1 MKKKTL
7 TRILGLAAL
16 CCASPSAIS
25 AQSLDKTPAPRDF
38 YQEGKALFAQK
49 AYAASL
55 SPLQAYLRQ
64 TADEPKSADA
74 LTRQAEAEYM
84 LACAAYE
91 LGDPRAADILRDFL
105 ATHPDTPHANRVQAL
120 IASTCFF
127 DGDYA
132 AALDAFSDTR
142 LEWLSTDER
151 DDMTYRL
158 AVSHLQ
164 TGDLTQA
171 AVWFETLRATSPRY
185 EGDCIYYISYI
196 RYTQGRLDEALPGFL
211 GLQSHRKYQALV
223 PYYIAEIYLAKQQ
236 YDKAEIVAQ
245 NYLSAYPDE
254 ERAAEMQRV
263 LGTVRYHAADWPG
276 AMTALEAYR
285 DGTEGRMRRDAAY
298 MLGLAYCHNGVYSEA
313 PAALGEATLADDA
326 LAQNAYLHMGLAYLQ
341 LGDKNK
347 ARMAFEQAAVSDA
360 DRAVKEQAAYN
371 YALCIHETAYDAF
384 GESVTVFENFLNE
397 FPESQYAPKVSGYL
411 VDVYLSTRSYEAA
424 LRSIERIKQ
433 PDPMIQKAKLRILF
447 QLGTQAFANADF
459 PAAIDYFT
467 RAWEPVSTYAFGT
480 RGTQEQAD
488 ALYWRGESYYRL
500 GRMTEAAADFERYLG
515 IFSTSSRGNETV
527 ALANYNLG
535 YIAFHR
541 QAYAEAENRFAQ
553 YVRLETGE
561 NHAALAD
568 AYNRLGDCCL
578 RGRRFDEAK
587 RYYATAEKMGQPTGD
602 YSYYQQALVAGLQKD
617 YAGKVALLDRLAE
630 KYPESTYAIDALYEK
645 GRSYVQAGRN
655 AQAIATFRQLLQQH
669 PESPVSRKAA
679 AEIGLLYYQDNDY
692 DRAIEAYT
700 YVVTRYPGS
709 EEARL
714 ALHDLKSIY
723 VEANR
728 VSDYARL
735 VEQLPGGIRIEAGEQ
750 DSLTYAAAERIY
762 MKGDIV
768 PAKES
773 LTRYLQSY
781 PDGAFSL
788 GAHYNLC
795 TIARQQDDG
804 DAILLHA
811 GKLLEYP
818 DSPYTEEALLMRGEV
833 LFNRKQYD
841 EARADYLQ
849 LQAKATTPERR
860 RLGQTGALRC
870 SWLLQ
875 DHAATISAATALLA
889 ESNLTPELRTEAL
902 YDRAKAC
909 IAQEDWTAATSD
921 LRALAAD
928 TRTLQGA
935 EAKYLLAQHLYDTAD
950 YAAAEQEALDY
961 IDQST
966 PHAYWLART
975 FILLSDVYA
984 AQDKKL
990 DARQYLLSLQQNY
1003 QEDDDIRPMI
1013 EERLEKL
1020 K

>member
-1 MKKKTL
+1 MPPPSTP
-7 TRILGLAAL
+7 
-16 CCASPSAIS
+16 SPA
-25 AQSLDKTPAPRDF
+25 R
-38 YQEGKALFAQK
+38 
-49 AYAASL
+49 
-55 SPLQAYLRQ
+55 
-64 TADEPKSADA
+64 
-74 LTRQAEAEYM
+74 
-84 LACAAYE
+84 
-91 LGDPRAADILRDFL
+91 
-105 ATHPDTPHANRVQAL
+105 
-120 IASTCFF
+120 
-127 DGDYA
+127 DYA
-132 AALDAFSDTR
+132 AALDAFSGTR

-164 TGDLTQA
+164 AGDLTQA

-185 EGDCIYYISYI
+185 EGDCTYYISYI

-411 VDVYLSTRSYEAA
+411 VDVYMSTRSYEAA

-459 PAAIDYFT
+459 PTAIDYFT

-561 NHAALAD
+561 NRAALAD

-587 RYYATAEKMGQPTGD
+587 RYYATAEKMGQPTGP
-602 YSYYQQALVAGLQKD
+602 
-617 YAGKVALLDRLAE
+617 RNI
-630 KYPESTYAIDALYEK
+630 PNPPTPSTP
-645 GRSYVQAGRN
+645 S
-655 AQAIATFRQLLQQH
+655 T
-669 PESPVSRKAA
+669 RKAA
-679 AEIGLLYYQDNDY
+679 PTCRPGRTRRPSPPSASSCRDIP
-692 DRAIEAYT
+692 RARSAA
-700 YVVTRYPGS
+700 RPPQ
-709 EEARL
+709 RL
-714 ALHDLKSIY
+714 ACSI
-723 VEANR
+723 
-728 VSDYARL
+728 
-735 VEQLPGGIRIEAGEQ
+735 
-750 DSLTYAAAERIY
+750 
-762 MKGDIV
+762 
-768 PAKES
+768 
-773 LTRYLQSY
+773 
-781 PDGAFSL
+781 
-788 GAHYNLC
+788 
-795 TIARQQDDG
+795 
-804 DAILLHA
+804 
-811 GKLLEYP
+811 
-818 DSPYTEEALLMRGEV
+818 
-833 LFNRKQYD
+833 
-841 EARADYLQ
+841 
-849 LQAKATTPERR
+849 
-860 RLGQTGALRC
+860 
-870 SWLLQ
+870 
-875 DHAATISAATALLA
+875 
-889 ESNLTPELRTEAL
+889 
-902 YDRAKAC
+902 
-909 IAQEDWTAATSD
+909 
-921 LRALAAD
+921 
-928 TRTLQGA
+928 TRTMTT
-935 EAKYLLAQHLYDTAD
+935 TAPLRPTPTSSPAIR
-950 YAAAEQEALDY
+950 AA
-961 IDQST
+961 
-966 PHAYWLART
+966 R
-975 FILLSDVYA
+975 
-984 AQDKKL
+984 
-990 DARQYLLSLQQNY
+990 
-1003 QEDDDIRPMI
+1003 RPAWPCTT
-1013 EERLEKL
+1013 
-1020 K
+1020 

>member
-185 EGDCIYYISYI
+185 EGDCTYYISYI

-236 YDKAEIVAQ
+236 FDKAEIVAQ

-285 DGTEGRMRRDAAY
+285 DGTEAYRDGTEDRMRRDAAY

-313 PAALGEATLADDA
+313 PAALGEATLANDA

-371 YALCIHETAYDAF
+371 YALCIHETAYHRVR
-384 GESVTVFENFLNE
+384 ELPQRVPRIPIR
-397 FPESQYAPKVSGYL
+397 PEGQ
-411 VDVYLSTRSYEAA
+411 
-424 LRSIERIKQ
+424 
-433 PDPMIQKAKLRILF
+433 
-447 QLGTQAFANADF
+447 
-459 PAAIDYFT
+459 
-467 RAWEPVSTYAFGT
+467 
-480 RGTQEQAD
+480 
-488 ALYWRGESYYRL
+488 RL
-500 GRMTEAAADFERYLG
+500 PGGRLHE
-515 IFSTSSRGNETV
+515 
-527 ALANYNLG
+527 
-535 YIAFHR
+535 HP
-541 QAYAEAENRFAQ
+541 Q
-553 YVRLETGE
+553 
-561 NHAALAD
+561 
-568 AYNRLGDCCL
+568 L
-578 RGRRFDEAK
+578 RGRPPVHRAHQAARPDDTE
-587 RYYATAEKMGQPTGD
+587 GQAPHPLPAGH
-602 YSYYQQALVAGLQKD
+602 AGLCQCRLPCGHRLLHPRLGACFD
-617 YAGKVALLDRLAE
+617 LCLRHPRDAG
-630 KYPESTYAIDALYEK
+630 
-645 GRSYVQAGRN
+645 AGRCP
-655 AQAIATFRQLLQQH
+655 LL
-669 PESPVSRKAA
+669 
-679 AEIGLLYYQDNDY
+679 
-692 DRAIEAYT
+692 
-700 YVVTRYPGS
+700 
-709 EEARL
+709 AR
-714 ALHDLKSIY
+714 
-723 VEANR
+723 R
-728 VSDYARL
+728 
-735 VEQLPGGIRIEAGEQ
+735 
-750 DSLTYAAAERIY
+750 
-762 MKGDIV
+762 
-768 PAKES
+768 
-773 LTRYLQSY
+773 
-781 PDGAFSL
+781 
-788 GAHYNLC
+788 
-795 TIARQQDDG
+795 
-804 DAILLHA
+804 ILLPPGPHD
-811 GKLLEYP
+811 G
-818 DSPYTEEALLMRGEV
+818 S
-833 LFNRKQYD
+833 
-841 EARADYLQ
+841 
-849 LQAKATTPERR
+849 RR
-860 RLGQTGALRC
+860 RL
-870 SWLLQ
+870 
-875 DHAATISAATALLA
+875 
-889 ESNLTPELRTEAL
+889 
-902 YDRAKAC
+902 
-909 IAQEDWTAATSD
+909 
-921 LRALAAD
+921 
-928 TRTLQGA
+928 
-935 EAKYLLAQHLYDTAD
+935 
-950 YAAAEQEALDY
+950 
-961 IDQST
+961 
-966 PHAYWLART
+966 
-975 FILLSDVYA
+975 
-984 AQDKKL
+984 
-990 DARQYLLSLQQNY
+990 
-1003 QEDDDIRPMI
+1003 
-1013 EERLEKL
+1013 
-1020 K
+1020 